1 MLKPMRAILAV
12 LLIAL
17 VSTVLLQNNSPNALK
32 SAKAAESPAADTA
45 TSVTQERLHQLL
57 LERKSILDGIAET
70 IERQMKFGRGNLIEY
85 TQARK
90 AALLAGIDLCESKD
104 ERISIRKDIVKLHD
118 AIDRQIQL
126 EADAGQIGTIGLN
139 GARALRLESEIELL
153 REQLK

>member
-17 VSTVLLQNNSPNALK
+17 VSTVLLQNNSPNALE
-32 SAKAAESPAADTA
+32 SPKAAESPAADPT
-45 TSVTQERLHQLL
+45 TSVIQERLHQLL

-90 AALLAGIDLCESKD
+90 TALLAGIDLCESKD

-118 AIDRQIQL
+118 AIDRQIHL